1 MLILKEEVFGPLYL
15 PVFWLWMVAVI
26 AKNTSFDEDLAIV
39 IVNQNGLK
47 FPKLTDNNREI
58 RPDNRANPVTG
69 PGLI

>member
-1 MLILKEEVFGPLYL
+1 MI
-15 PVFWLWMVAVI
+15 AVT

-58 RPDNRANPVTG
+58 RPDNRASPVTG